1 MVNLLTKRVLPY
13 RKFDGLLTTIDMK
26 LLLTLVTIGTLAY
39 ASTND
44 VQILP
49 KIKVYCV
56 MSYRTG
62 DRTIE
67 KIYMKRDNAKKY
79 ADMYKDSHNYEI
91 EEFELTE

>member
-1 MVNLLTKRVLPY
+1 MVNPLTRRVLPY
-13 RKFDGLLTTIDMK
+13 IKFDGLLTTIDMK
-26 LLLTLVTIGTLAY
+26 LLFTLVTIGTLAY
-39 ASTND
+39 ASTNE

-49 KIKVYCV
+49 KIKIYCV

>member
-1 MVNLLTKRVLPY
+1 MVNLLTRRVLPY

-26 LLLTLVTIGTLAY
+26 LLFTLVTIGTLAY
-39 ASTND
+39 ASTNE

-49 KIKVYCV
+49 KIKIYCV

>member
-1 MVNLLTKRVLPY
+1 MVNLLTRRVLPY

-26 LLLTLVTIGTLAY
+26 LLFTLVTIGTLAY

>member
-26 LLLTLVTIGTLAY
+26 LLFTLVTIGTLAY
-39 ASTND
+39 ASTNE

>member
-1 MVNLLTKRVLPY
+1 
-13 RKFDGLLTTIDMK
+13 MK
-26 LLLTLVTIGTLAY
+26 LLLTLFTVGTLAY

-44 VQILP
+44 VLVLP
-49 KIKVYCV
+49 KIKIYCII
-56 MSYRTG
+56 SYRTG

-91 EEFELTE
+91 EEIELTE

>member
-1 MVNLLTKRVLPY
+1 
-13 RKFDGLLTTIDMK
+13 MK

-49 KIKVYCV
+49 KIKVYCI
-56 MSYRTG
+56 MSYRNG

-67 KIYMKRDNAKKY
+67 KIYMKRDNARKY
-79 ADMYKDSHNYEI
+79 VDMYKDSHNYEI

>member
-1 MVNLLTKRVLPY
+1 
-13 RKFDGLLTTIDMK
+13 MK
-26 LLLTLVTIGTLAY
+26 LLLTLITIGTLAY

-44 VQILP
+44 VQIVP
-49 KIKVYCV
+49 KVKIYCI

-67 KIYMKRDNAKKY
+67 KIYMKRENAKKY
-79 ADMYKDSHNYEI
+79 VDMYKDSHNYEI